1 MFSFRGWNW
10 KIQKMLGEF
19 ITSSLVL
26 ILGYAYPALECFKSV
41 EKNRVDIAELRFW
54 CQYWIIVALV
64 RVLESIGDL
73 SVSWMPMYTEAKLA
87 LFIYLWHPKTKGTT
101 YIYEALLRPF
111 VAKHEGDI
119 DRRFWEFR
127 AKAWDLAIYYWHNCT
142 ELGQAKILDMVELM
156 ASPSRKATQ
165 KSSEKKDKHNRHS
178 GAPPPPPPPAPPSS
192 SSGFFKK
199 KSSDKR
205 RTSPPP
211 SPFSTYRSVSQ
222 PTKSNLVEVQ
232 LQDQTQV
239 VYPVENYMVDSE
251 SVSSSNDII
260 TAVDEVGTIAV
271 VDMEFRPQRGFHSSS
286 ATGDGVTPY
295 IIL

>member
-271 VDMEFRPQRGFHSSS
+271 VDMEFRPQRGFHSSF

>member
-1 MFSFRGWNW
+1 
-10 KIQKMLGEF
+10 MLGEF

-111 VAKHEGDI
+111 VARHEGDI

-156 ASPSRKATQ
+156 ASPSRKGTQ

-178 GAPPPPPPPAPPSS
+178 SAPPPPSPPPPPSS

-211 SPFSTYRSVSQ
+211 SPFSTYRSISQ

-232 LQDQTQV
+232 LPDQTQV
-239 VYPVENYMVDSE
+239 VYSGENYIVDSE
-251 SVSSSNDII
+251 SVSSYEDRS
-260 TAVDEVGTIAV
+260 
-271 VDMEFRPQRGFHSSS
+271 RGWISRFSRSR
-286 ATGDGVTPY
+286 GRG
-295 IIL
+295 